1 MSCQYNMIVMKEW
14 AMVQDL
20 DSESPLNVREA
31 ARNLP
36 LRKLQALSGLDP
48 KAMAVAGKGKTI
60 QHK

>member
-1 MSCQYNMIVMKEW
+1 MIVMKEW